1 MLSIMDSAVEGVG
14 YRKMKDRKQQKKS
27 QLGNMSDSVLVHPK
41 PAELSI
47 LGITGPHSG
56 YTHTAVTYIKYLLPD
71 SANGNFSK
79 CVNI

>member
-1 MLSIMDSAVEGVG
+1 
-14 YRKMKDRKQQKKS
+14 MKDRKQQKKS

-56 YTHTAVTYIKYLLPD
+56 YTHTAVTYIEKHKYLLRD